1 MAKTHFTNMAA
12 FCLCPQLLLLQ
23 FVSSEIGFTYNGFIQ
38 TNLSLDG
45 ASYVRSDGML
55 AVTDD
60 TTKLF
65 GHALY
70 PSPLRFKESRPND
83 SNNKSSV
90 VTFSTNFVFS
100 INPKYPELGGH
111 GLAFLLFSTKEPKG
125 CLPNQYLG
133 LPNDTS
139 NAEFNTRVLA
149 IEFDVVQNVELFDIN
164 NNHSGHLIQA
174 WIEYNSHEKLMN
186 VTISP
191 IGVLRPTRPL
201 ISFPVD
207 LSSVL
212 DEYMYVGFFASTGL
226 LSAAHNVLGWNLRI
240 GGMAPDL
247 DPSKL

>member
-1 MAKTHFTNMAA
+1 MAA

-23 FVSSEIGFTYNGFIQ
+23 FVSSEISFTYNGFILA
-38 TNLSLDG
+38 NPSLDG
-45 ASYVRSDGML
+45 ASYVRSDG
-55 AVTDD
+55 
-60 TTKLF
+60 TKLF

-70 PSPLRFKESRPND
+70 QSPLRFKESRPND

-149 IEFDVVQNVELFDIN
+149 IEFDVVQNVELFEIN
-164 NNHSGHLIQA
+164 NNHVGI
-174 WIEYNSHEKLMN
+174 
-186 VTISP
+186 
-191 IGVLRPTRPL
+191 
-201 ISFPVD
+201 D
-207 LSSVL
+207 LSSLISNISLLITYPEATTTTPPLSSRV
-212 DEYMYVGFFASTGL
+212 DTSFKHGL
-226 LSAAHNVLGWNLRI
+226 NITATRS
-240 GGMAPDL
+240 
-247 DPSKL
+247 